1 MKRPNSKA
9 HLDAAIQRLAAA
21 KTYDSLFIEI
31 RTLVANVVV
40 GQLLPDCVIKGGSA
54 LKLRYG
60 RRQTRFTLDFDA
72 ASRMERKSFIEAMRE
87 NLANGWCDFT
97 GTMDIERPAKPKGVP
112 PEYVMQPFTIHL
124 DFCAKAWCSVRFELG
139 HDEIGDADMAEL
151 APAAP
156 DIVEVFRELGFPDPL
171 PIPLMPLKFQLA
183 QKLHGLSEPGST
195 RVRDLVDLQL
205 IMGNSKIDLAEAR
218 EVCQRLFAYRKRQPW
233 PPKVAISDGW
243 DIQYQAQKYNLPI
256 LPSVDEAVAW
266 ANDLIQ
272 RIDEAKAALD

>member
-21 KTYDSLFIEI
+21 QTYDSLFIEI

-97 GTMDIERPAKPKGVP
+97 GTMEWYDDNIAEFLHAIKSLCQDFGV
-112 PEYVMQPFTIHL
+112 T
-124 DFCAKAWCSVRFELG
+124 FEVEEIS
-139 HDEIGDADMAEL
+139 HD
-151 APAAP
+151 
-156 DIVEVFRELGFPDPL
+156 
-171 PIPLMPLKFQLA
+171 
-183 QKLHGLSEPGST
+183 
-195 RVRDLVDLQL
+195 
-205 IMGNSKIDLAEAR
+205 
-218 EVCQRLFAYRKRQPW
+218 
-233 PPKVAISDGW
+233 
-243 DIQYQAQKYNLPI
+243 
-256 LPSVDEAVAW
+256 
-266 ANDLIQ
+266 
-272 RIDEAKAALD
+272 